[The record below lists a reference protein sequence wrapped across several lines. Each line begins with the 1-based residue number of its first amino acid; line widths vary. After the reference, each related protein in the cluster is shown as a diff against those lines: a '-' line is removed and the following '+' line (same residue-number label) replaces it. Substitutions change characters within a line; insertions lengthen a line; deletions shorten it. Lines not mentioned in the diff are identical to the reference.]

1 MAIITS
7 YSTVCLRVCSGWQQS
22 KHQCSA
28 LLALCEGFHKW
39 MVWFV
44 YPYSLGSYSLE
55 LGSHM
60 TSPVPLKQPWRI
72 WVNLAC
78 IETITK
84 HDKIQTIYMHTSC
97 EILYTQNRQIWWH
110 HDMETLS
117 TLLAICVGNP
127 PFTEMWP
134 WALISAGD
142 QVLIGCGL
150 KETAYCLSPWPVTI
164 ELPCGGLVTCTQS
177 ETLRRYLLTEEIKG
191 RRMLTIP
198 HDFTLVGSTVPLHLS
213 CFYRNN

>member
-134 WALISAGD
+134 WALISADD

-150 KETAYCLSPWPVTI
+150 KETVYCLSPWPVTI
-164 ELPCGGLVTCTQS
+164 ELPCGGWAGYMHPV
-177 ETLRRYLLTEEIKG
+177 RDIEEISADWGNQRKKNVDN
-191 RRMLTIP
+191 P
-198 HDFTLVGSTVPLHLS
+198 SWLHLS
-213 CFYRNN
+213 WFHSSTSP